1 MGWHELFLV
10 EGDSVLPPG
19 DQLLETKLCPMMPN
33 EDASGWLAI
42 LDQLGPPNPRSIV
55 AGSRRARRRFS
66 DRDGERDPHGAA
78 GAHVRARAAG
88 SSQRKMPGAFYR
100 RSLKRNIQI
109 GETPTS
115 CRML

>member
-55 AGSRRARRRFS
+55 AGHGLLG
-66 DRDGERDPHGAA
+66 DGSLIGTESAIPTEL
-78 GAHVRARAAG
+78 
-88 SSQRKMPGAFYR
+88 PGRTFE
-100 RSLKRNIQI
+100 LKRQGEANGRCRTPSI
-109 GETPTS
+109 GGV
-115 CRML
+115 